1 MASRDPYARNRKRSV
16 ALRAAESRATE
27 ARAARRLRVPPL
39 ALDLITDPI
48 DLPEEQS
55 A

>member
-16 ALRAAESRATE
+16 ALRTAE
-27 ARAARRLRVPPL
+27 ARAARRLR
-39 ALDLITDPI
+39 ALPVDLLDPI
-48 DLPEEQS
+48 TPPNFEES

>member
-16 ALRAAESRATE
+16 ALRAAESRTTE

-39 ALDLITDPI
+39 ELITDPI
-48 DLPEEQS
+48 DLTEERS

>member
-27 ARAARRLRVPPL
+27 ARAARRLRTAPHRL
-39 ALDLITDPI
+39 TDPTPS
-48 DLPEEQS
+48 DLPEENP